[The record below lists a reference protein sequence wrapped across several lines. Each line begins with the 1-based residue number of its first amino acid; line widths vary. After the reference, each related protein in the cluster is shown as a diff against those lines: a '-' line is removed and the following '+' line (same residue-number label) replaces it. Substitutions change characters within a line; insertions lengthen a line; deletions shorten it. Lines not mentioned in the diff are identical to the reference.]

1 MVKNKKRKMDDP
13 DGEDPNINPD
23 GEDPNIIDQVFQ
35 SIKVPLASIARHD
48 YDDYY
53 IKKINSYVLTMHQIA
68 VHCLKFLKLYYL
80 RKYESGI
87 IINIDKDLIENI
99 CKVVSVQDN
108 RGGGNANAAT
118 IAMRAEL
125 NQFYNARYRYYG
137 IVRPQSIN
145 LGTAILYFSEEV
157 ITMYENCVKQN
168 FYKYVER
175 YVALLM
181 GNTLEINAIEEDENL
196 TAQEKKARKAAFL
209 RLYRRS
215 VSDIFVT
222 QHHVVEGIRVYDYA
236 SLQFVPA
243 IQRWRHRRFLDEVK
257 GEVLPAGPFAEN
269 NIYYDLKANPMRYFP
284 CMVFIAKALEA
295 VGERLGNLFPLRT
308 SNIPGHMRIDT
319 TTLIKILYPTRFAPG
334 YEYVMHR
341 TNGTKRSDATLG
353 GYLSSN
359 KDLLW
364 DIFFKVQ
371 EKRQVFHGSIV
382 LDGVHELDELDHQYE
397 NYCTAHNYTFHHQ
410 IVTDGISCTV
420 VLVHK
425 SKAHMKYP
433 KNPINA
439 PVRVE
444 PHIHEIDEATRED
457 IKHDNIVAIDPGKS
471 DLLFAVGD
479 RDQEL
484 ETRLEWRYT
493 QNQRRKETDSTFY
506 KNSMQDEK
514 RNNLVGGVS
523 IEQLETHAGQGI
535 SSKVMNSDQFQQ
547 YCIQNNHFMSQV
559 RPFYT
564 QDIYRK
570 RRFQKYRKR
579 QKSEARMLESFKQKF
594 GSPDVTIVCI
604 GDYGQRH
611 HMRFVE
617 PVKGKGFRKLFK
629 KAGYKVFLVDEFRT
643 STICS
648 KCENIEATC
657 ESFRRVKNP
666 KPRSRVAYPTTRCH
680 GLLRCRTC
688 NTLWNR
694 DVLGATNIHKIASSE
709 ILGEGRPQY
718 LQREQED

>member
-1 MVKNKKRKMDDP
+1 MEIDDP

-35 SIKVPLASIARHD
+35 SIKLPLASIARHD
-48 YDDYY
+48 YDDYN

-87 IINIDKDLIENI
+87 IIDISKDLIGNI
-99 CKVVSVQDN
+99 CKVVSDQGN
-108 RGGGNANAAT
+108 YGANANNAT
-118 IAMRAEL
+118 LAMRAEL
-125 NQFYNARYRYYG
+125 NQFYNAQYRYGG
-137 IVRPQSIN
+137 IVRPKSIN
-145 LGTAILYFSEEV
+145 LNTAIIYFSEEV
-157 ITMYENCVKQN
+157 ITMYENIVKQN

-181 GNTLEINAIEEDENL
+181 GNTVEIDAIDEDENL

-222 QHHVVEGIRVYDYA
+222 QYHVVDEVRVYDYT

-257 GEVLPAGPFAEN
+257 DEVLPAGPFAEN
-269 NIYYDLKANPMRYFP
+269 NIHYDIKANPMRYFP

-319 TTLIKILYPTRFAPG
+319 TTLIKILYPTSTNPG
-334 YEYVMHR
+334 YEYVMGR
-341 TNGTKRSDATLG
+341 TNGTKRSAATNG

-382 LDGVHELDELDHQYE
+382 LDGGHELVEPELVELDQKYE

-410 IVTDGISCTV
+410 IITDGISCTV
-420 VLVHK
+420 LLVHK
-425 SKAHMKYP
+425 SKAHMLYP
-433 KNPINA
+433 KNPRNA

-444 PHIHEIDEATRED
+444 QYIHDIDEATRAD
-457 IKHDNIVAIDPGKS
+457 ILNDNIAAIDPGKS
-471 DLLFAVGD
+471 DLLFAVD
-479 RDQEL
+479 RDQGL
-484 ETRLEWRYT
+484 GKGLEWRYT
-493 QNQRRKETDSTFY
+493 QDQRRFETDSTFY

-514 RNNLVGGVS
+514 RNHLVGEVS
-523 IEQLETHAGQGI
+523 IEQLESHAGQGI
-535 SSKVMNSDQFQQ
+535 SRKVMNSDQFQQ
-547 YCIQNNHFMSQV
+547 YCIQNDHFMSQV

-594 GSPDVTIVCI
+594 GTPDVTIVCI
-604 GDYGQRH
+604 GDWCQRH

-629 KAGYKVFLVDEFRT
+629 KAGYKVFLVDEYRT

-648 KCENIEATC
+648 KCENIEARC
-657 ESFRRVKNP
+657 EKFRRVKNP
-666 KPRSRVAYPTTRCH
+666 KPRSRVAYPTTLCH
-680 GLLRCRTC
+680 GLLRCTTC